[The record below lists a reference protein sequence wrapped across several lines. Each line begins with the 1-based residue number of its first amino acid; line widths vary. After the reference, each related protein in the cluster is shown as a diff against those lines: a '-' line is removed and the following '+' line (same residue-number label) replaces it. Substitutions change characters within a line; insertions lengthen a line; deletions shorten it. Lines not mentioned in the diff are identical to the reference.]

1 MTFRRVGCRRV
12 LRKVNVLLVLMLRT
26 NDAILLLY
34 LVILTNDSPI
44 ADAHIFDFHRIHNL
58 LLVYY

>member
-12 LRKVNVLLVLMLRT
+12 LRKVDVLLVLTLRT

-44 ADAHIFDFHRIHNL
+44 ADAHIFDFLRIHL